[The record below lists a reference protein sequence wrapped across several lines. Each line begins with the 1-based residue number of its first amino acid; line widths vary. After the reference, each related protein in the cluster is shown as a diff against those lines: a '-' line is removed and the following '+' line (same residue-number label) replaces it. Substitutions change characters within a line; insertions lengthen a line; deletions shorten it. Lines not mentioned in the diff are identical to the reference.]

1 MLVKTAKC
9 EYCGGTKYKK
19 DNGLFVC
26 LGCSKKYTLEE
37 FEKLPMVEV
46 VKEDAPAERMEQP
59 KKSDNGIDMEGLI
72 QCLDELMEK
81 KYDNAFHFE
90 RTLVVKGVYQKIAE
104 TTKAVGSKIGPD
116 EYSKVMEEFFKEEF
130 LRRINIILRSFY
142 AKEFNS
148 FIGQKGAADADERLK
163 VEYCRK
169 THEIAE
175 VYKMIVMRMEGN
187 VSLFLWNSFA
197 DFGIEAM
204 QEAIR
209 IKQNVAQNLMDKKY
223 ASLFKRDFEDYNN
236 VIKAIEERKDLVL
249 KFREKPDA
257 ETMKKLSSY
266 SVFSVTNVRLN
277 WFENANVSD
286 ITNNTTTNNPA
297 TNNATQ
303 GNGTAN
309 NTAPKSTVNS
319 NPANKKATGKQGCLV
334 VVMAI
339 VILAAVCLFI

>member
-104 TTKAVGSKIGPD
+104 TTKAVGQKIGLD
-116 EYSKVMEEFFKEEF
+116 EYSKVMGVYFKEEF
-130 LRRINIILRSFY
+130 LGRINIILRSFY

-187 VSLFLWNSFA
+187 VSLFLWDSFA

-223 ASLFKRDFEDYNN
+223 ASLFKKDFEDYNN
-236 VIKAIEERKDLVL
+236 VIKAIEERRDLVL
-249 KFREKPDA
+249 KFRENPDA
-257 ETMKKLSSY
+257 ETMNKIASY
-266 SVFSVTNVRLN
+266 SLFGVTKVRLN
-277 WFENANVSD
+277 WFENVNASD
-286 ITNNTTTNNPA
+286 NPDNTTVNNTT
-297 TNNATQ
+297 Q
-303 GNGTAN
+303 GNSTAN

-334 VVMAI
+334 VVMAL